1 MNRQRRIDQSLYY
14 KACEL
19 ATQNNFVFKSEELKF
34 YYQFNPSVELIISPK
49 PNGGLLICVEN
60 DIDSSPIF
68 LDRDGENLIEP
79 IIEMIAM
86 LAKQNVAN

>member
-1 MNRQRRIDQSLYY
+1 MIRQGRIDQSLYH

-19 ATQNNFVFKSEELKF
+19 ATQNNFVFKGEELKF
-34 YYQFNPSVELIISPK
+34 YYQFNPFVELIISPK
-49 PNGGLLICVEN
+49 PNGGLSICVEN
-60 DIDSSPIF
+60 EIDSSPIF